1 MGRYE
6 SHIFHSKYSNFLI
19 HFYTLIDKEFLSS
32 FACYS
37 SANFADS
44 SNSSNFQSLSGKF
57 AILVKLVRH

>member
-6 SHIFHSKYSNFLI
+6 SHIIHSNFLI
-19 HFYTLIDKEFLSS
+19 RFYTLIDKEFLSS

-37 SANFADS
+37 SANFAGS
-44 SNSSNFQSLSGKF
+44 SYSSNFQSLSGKF